1 MYHNILIPVAPD
13 HPERLSEQLSVAR
26 ALAADGAKITVV
38 SVIEAVP
45 LYIAAEVPA
54 VIFEQAQDEAEEA
67 LKTALKDEADV
78 TLQVVHGHAPTL
90 ILDKI
95 KDVGADLVVVR
106 SHKPDMSDWFLGS
119 TAGRVVRHAP
129 CGVHVIR

>member
-1 MYHNILIPVAPD
+1 MYKNIMIPVAPD
-13 HPERLSEQLSVAR
+13 HPERLAEQLSVAK
-26 ALAADGAKITVV
+26 ALADSGAKMTVV

-54 VIFEQAQDEAEEA
+54 VVFE
-67 LKTALKDEADV
+67 
-78 TLQVVHGHAPTL
+78 VVHGHAPTL

-95 KDVGADLVVVR
+95 KEDGTDLVIVR
-106 SHKPDMSDWFLGS
+106 SHKPDLSDWFLGS

-129 CGVHVIR
+129 CAVHVIR